1 MCLFCRGG
9 ADLLKKEAHIEVPN
23 FQTILT
29 KPQFV
34 LMSHIADSWASS
46 MTKEGKMA
54 PIPRAIVGCVF
65 YPNGKHTWICCWSGI
80 TSFTKFIVAT
90 QDSNLAYNSKLVFF
104 SAVDQFSISVNPSY
118 DTSITLNLS
127 SNQ

>member
-1 MCLFCRGG
+1 MHKKPCSNVIVVFFRRGG

-65 YPNGKHTWICCWSGI
+65 YPNGKHTWICCWSCNYI
-80 TSFTKFIVAT
+80 IYKIYCCHSR
-90 QDSNLAYNSKLVFF
+90 
-104 SAVDQFSISVNPSY
+104 
-118 DTSITLNLS
+118 
-127 SNQ
+127 